1 MHESRIELTVDV
13 TRTLFRVA
21 IFAPSPQGKMVRP
34 TVWRGTSYDE
44 AILASERYASATG
57 LPVADLVATRGVVSD
72 FSPFLGTG
80 AGGCAQDMTELE
92 FMRMVRNYDKP
103 PLDRWRADAVLEP
116 DRKLWGLPMIAEVLG
131 VSIGTARKLA
141 RQPNVPIYKPE
152 GAGCYFAFRSEL
164 LNWLRSGD
172 RPLTY

>member
-21 IFAPSPQGKMVRP
+21 VFAPSPQGKMVRP
-34 TVWRGTSYDE
+34 TVWKGTSYDE
-44 AILASERYASATG
+44 AIITGERYSRAIG
-57 LPVADLVATRGVVSD
+57 LPVVDLVVPPGVVSD
-72 FSPFLGTG
+72 FERFLGTG
-80 AGGCAQDMTELE
+80 AGSGAQDMTELE
-92 FMRMVRNYDKP
+92 FMRMARNYDKP

-116 DRKLWGLPMIAEVLG
+116 ERKLWGLPMIAEVLG

-152 GAGCYFAFRSEL
+152 GAGCYFAFKSEL
-164 LNWLRSGD
+164 LNWLRSRGQ
-172 RPLTY
+172 PLTY